1 MTADVD
7 RAHRVREPAWA
18 ARWAPGVVL
27 ALLAGATLSL
37 LYREELVDMIDLRI
51 YRMGGELVGSDAV
64 VYDAKFEILALPFT
78 YPPISAVLMAP
89 LAAMPVSAAVL
100 VWSALSVFALVATW
114 RACLPAAGPVVLT
127 AVSAASLVLE
137 PVHDTLARG
146 QINLLLLALVAV
158 DLVPKGDRRWR
169 GVLLGIAAGI
179 KLTPLVFFA
188 FLVLTRQWRV
198 LRNAVAGL
206 VATVLVG
213 AVVMPR
219 GSWRYWT
226 ELLPD
231 SGRIGDPAYA
241 GNQSVMGLFSRIGD
255 EAGWVRP
262 AWFVVSVA
270 LGIGGLLLARAWW
283 LRGDRLTAVSVCALA
298 VLFAS
303 PVSWNHH
310 WVWAIPLGLV
320 LVRTAP
326 SRSWGVLGGVAWV
339 AVFVWAPFLHVPHHH
354 HVEVN
359 WNWWEALL
367 GNGYVI
373 AGAVAFVTLA
383 IRVTRPNPEVEPDGG

>member
-1 MTADVD
+1 VTADVD
-7 RAHRVREPAWA
+7 RAERAPVPAWA
-18 ARWAPGVVL
+18 VRWGPGAVL

-51 YRMGGELVGSDAV
+51 YRMGGDLVGSDAA

-78 YPPISAVLMAP
+78 YPPISAVMMAP
-89 LAAMPVSAAVL
+89 LAAMPESAAVL

-114 RACLPAAGPVVLT
+114 RACLPAAGPVLLV

-146 QINLLLLALVAV
+146 QINLLLMALVAV
-158 DLVPKGDRRWR
+158 DLVPARSHRWR

-206 VATVLVG
+206 AATVLVG
-213 AVVMPR
+213 VLVMPH

-241 GNQSVMGLFSRIGD
+241 GNQSVMGVLSRIGD

-262 AWFVVSVA
+262 AWFVLSVLLA
-270 LGIGGLLLARAWW
+270 VAGLLMARAWW
-283 LRGDRLTAVSVCALA
+283 SRGDRLTAVSVCALA

-310 WVWAIPLGLV
+310 WVWTIPLGLV
-320 LVRTAP
+320 LVRTAAG
-326 SRSWGVLGGVAWV
+326 RTWGWIGGAAWA

-354 HVEVN
+354 HVEVD

-373 AGAVAFVTLA
+373 AGAVAFGVLA
-383 IRVTRPNPEVEPDGG
+383 WRVTRPNTEVEPVGG

>member
-7 RAHRVREPAWA
+7 RAHRVRVPAWA

-27 ALLAGATLSL
+27 ALLAGATLSV

-51 YRMGGELVGSDAV
+51 YRMGGELVGSDAA

-100 VWSALSVFALVATW
+100 VWSALSVLALVATW
-114 RACLPAAGPVVLT
+114 RACLPAAGPVLLT
-127 AVSAASLVLE
+127 VASAGSLVLE

-158 DLVPKGDRRWR
+158 DLVPAKHHRWQ

-188 FLVLTRQWRV
+188 FLMLTRQWRV

-206 VATVLVG
+206 VATVLIGVL
-213 AVVMPR
+213 VMPR

-326 SRSWGVLGGVAWV
+326 TTIRGWIGGGAWA

-373 AGAVAFVTLA
+373 AGAVAFGTLA
-383 IRVTRPNPEVEPDGG
+383 LRVTRSNREVEPDGS

>member
-1 MTADVD
+1 VTADVD
-7 RAHRVREPAWA
+7 RARRARVPAWA

-51 YRMGGELVGSDAV
+51 YRMGGELVGSDAA
-64 VYDAKFEILALPFT
+64 VYDARFEILALPFT
-78 YPPISAVLMAP
+78 YPPISAVLMVP
-89 LAAMPVSAAVL
+89 LAAVPVSAAVL
-100 VWSALSVFALVATW
+100 VWSALSVLALVATW
-114 RACLPAAGPVVLT
+114 RVCLPAAGPLLLT
-127 AVSAASLVLE
+127 AVSAGSLVLE

-158 DLVPKGDRRWR
+158 DLVPARNHRWR

-198 LRNAVAGL
+198 LRNAAAGL
-206 VATVLVG
+206 AATVVVG

-231 SGRIGDPAYA
+231 SDRIGDPAYS
-241 GNQSVMGLFSRIGD
+241 GNQSVMGVVSRIGD
-255 EAGWVRP
+255 QAGWVRP
-262 AWFVVSVA
+262 AWFVLSVLLA
-270 LGIGGLLLARAWW
+270 VAGLLVAKAWW
-283 LRGDRLTAVSVCALA
+283 ARGDRLAAVSVCALA

-310 WVWAIPLGLV
+310 WVWAIPLGVV

-326 SRSWGVLGGVAWV
+326 SRVRGWVGGAAWT
-339 AVFVWAPFLHVPHHH
+339 AVFVWAPYLHVPHHH

-359 WNWWEALL
+359 WNWWEAVL

-373 AGAVAFVTLA
+373 AGAVAFAVLTL
-383 IRVTRPNPEVEPDGG
+383 RVTRSEPVGR